1 MTDDIESSLTPDI
14 LFCDNSGHSSV
25 HYVQTVCFCV
35 VIEIWSVSSHRILEC
50 TVYTVP
56 DDSTICQWCVQGLRG
71 VNLSGAIPEVANSI
85 GRLGVVVEVST
96 KGSLVNSK
104 VQNY

>member
-1 MTDDIESSLTPDI
+1 MADDIESSLTPDI

-35 VIEIWSVSSHRILEC
+35 VIEIWSVSSHRILEF

-71 VNLSGAIPEVANSI
+71 VNPEVANSI
-85 GRLGVVVEVST
+85 GPLGVVVEVST